1 MRSGRCRTTD
11 PRGDTIA
18 GMLTRNRG
26 LLIFLLLAV
35 AGHASLI
42 ELLLALALGRTEP
55 RGSSLSQIGFVLI
68 LAPILLVLLGE
79 WIAEDASAVRWQR
92 LGWGVAFAGA
102 VWHLALDAGCLLLP
116 WLGSTSGGVLA
127 LSIGGA
133 LAGGVVMALV
143 LRRALRGLTSEDP
156 DAPEPDPA
164 VVPPDERWP
173 GRLAREAALVG
184 GTPIALFLVSLGFV
198 TMAFIGMLRR
208 PAALGPLLL
217 GAGFFGLCG
226 AVSVWMGLERRA
238 LLLGQPA
245 PLSHLRP
252 RWLRRAVALA
262 TREGLAMVELRGA
275 RRAALVYP
283 WEALTRVS
291 IGEVYGN
298 AAVFVQLRPDV
309 VVRRCALGGAAP
321 TREAWATREARARSL
336 QRVLT
341 GADLAIMG
349 VLTDEGPG
357 VLARQLESALQD
369 PSARAGLPSV
379 EEELVRRGR

>member
-1 MRSGRCRTTD
+1 
-11 PRGDTIA
+11 
-18 GMLTRNRG
+18 MLTRNRG
-26 LLIFLLLAV
+26 LIIFVLLAV
-35 AGHASLI
+35 AGHISLI
-42 ELLLALALGRTEP
+42 EILLALGSSGQ
-55 RGSSLSQIGFVLI
+55 RGSSMSQSGFVLI
-68 LAPILLVLLGE
+68 IAPILLVLLGE
-79 WIAEDASAVRWQR
+79 WIADDASSVRWQR

-102 VWHLALDAGCLLLP
+102 LWHLALDAGCLLLP

-127 LSIGGA
+127 FAIGGA
-133 LAGGVVMALV
+133 LAGAVVMALV
-143 LRRALRGLTSEDP
+143 LRRAWRGLTSEDP
-156 DAPEPDPA
+156 DAPGPDPS

-173 GRLAREAALVG
+173 GRLTREAALVG

-198 TMAFIGMLRR
+198 GMAFVGIFYRHWHR

-217 GAGFFGLCG
+217 SAGFFGLCG
-226 AVSVWMGLERRA
+226 AVAVWMGLERRA

-245 PLSHLRP
+245 PLAHLRP

-291 IGEVYGN
+291 VGEMYGN
-298 AAVFVQLRPDV
+298 AVVFVHLRPDV
-309 VVRRCALGGAAP
+309 VVRRCALGGAP
-321 TREAWATREARARSL
+321 RPREEWATREARARSL

-341 GADLAIMG
+341 GADLAIMS

-369 PSARAGLPSV
+369 PAARASLPGV
-379 EEELVRRGR
+379 EEELIRRGR